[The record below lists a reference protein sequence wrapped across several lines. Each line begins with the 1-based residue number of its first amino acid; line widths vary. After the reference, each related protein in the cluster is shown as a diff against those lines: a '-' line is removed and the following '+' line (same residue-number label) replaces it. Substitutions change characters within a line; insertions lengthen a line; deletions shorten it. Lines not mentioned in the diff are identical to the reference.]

1 MCDAYDVLLCIETRD
16 DRVAGSGIV
25 LLQDLAVAALTRG
38 VQLQCSQFQHG
49 FTLPGL

>member
-1 MCDAYDVLLCIETRD
+1 MYVLLCIETRD
-16 DRVAGSGIV
+16 DRVAGSVCPAPGF
-25 LLQDLAVAALTRG
+25 AVAALTRG